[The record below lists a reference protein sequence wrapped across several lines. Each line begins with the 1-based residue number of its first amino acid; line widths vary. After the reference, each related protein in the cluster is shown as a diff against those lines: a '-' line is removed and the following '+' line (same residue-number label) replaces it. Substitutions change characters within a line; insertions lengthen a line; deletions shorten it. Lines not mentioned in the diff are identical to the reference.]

1 MQTQLFSRQ
10 PPSFRSFVIAVITCL
25 VVLFFDWRMPH
36 LIKPARDVLYA
47 AYNPIYA
54 LANYPVLS
62 REWLSQQT
70 KSEAQLRRENTA
82 MQAELLQAQ
91 VRLQKLSELSAEN
104 TRLRGLLDTPLIID
118 GQMEIAEVIGTDADP
133 LRHIIVINRGSKH
146 NLRVGQTVLD
156 DNGIMGQ
163 LIDVYP
169 HSSRVMLLSD
179 KEHSLSVRLEHT
191 GMRAIV
197 SGTGDLGLLKM
208 EYVPTSADIKV
219 GEKVYSSGLGEHFP
233 AGYLVGTVSKVNRHN
248 SGEFAKI
255 DVVPAAALASG
266 HHVVVLFSES
276 LAKEQPHANR
286 ES

>member
-10 PPSFRSFVIAVITCL
+10 PPSFRSFIIAVITSL
-25 VVLFFDWRMPH
+25 VVLFFEWRMPYV
-36 LIKPARDVLYA
+36 IKPARDVLYA

-54 LANYPVLS
+54 VASYPVLS
-62 REWLSQQT
+62 REWLNQQT

-82 MQAELLQAQ
+82 MNAELLQAQ

-104 TRLRGLLDTPLIID
+104 ARLRGLLDTPLIID
-118 GQMEIAEVIGTDADP
+118 GQMKIAEVIGTDPDP
-133 LRHIIVINRGSKH
+133 LSHIIVINRGANQHLK
-146 NLRVGQTVLD
+146 VGQTVLD
-156 DNGIMGQ
+156 DQGIMGQ
-163 LIDVYP
+163 IIDVYP

-197 SGTGDLGLLKM
+197 TGTGDLGLLKM

-233 AGYLVGTVSKVNRHN
+233 AGYLVGTVSRVNRHN

-255 DVVPAAALASG
+255 DVIPAAALASG

-276 LAKEQPHANR
+276 LAMEQPHVIR
-286 ES
+286 

>member
-10 PPSFRSFVIAVITCL
+10 PPSFRSFIIAVITCL

-36 LIKPARDVLYA
+36 VIQPARDVLYA

-54 LANYPVLS
+54 AASYPVLS
-62 REWLSQQT
+62 REWLNQQT

-118 GQMEIAEVIGTDADP
+118 GRMEISEVIGTDADP
-133 LRHIIVINRGSKH
+133 LRHIIVINRGASSQLK
-146 NLRVGQTVLD
+146 VGQTVLD
-156 DNGIMGQ
+156 DKGIMGQ
-163 LIDVYP
+163 IINVYP

-179 KEHSLSVRLEHT
+179 KEHSLSVRMEHT

-197 SGTGDLGLLKM
+197 TGTGDLGRLKM
-208 EYVPTSADIKV
+208 EYVPTSANIKV
-219 GEKVYSSGLGEHFP
+219 GEKVYSSGLGAHFP
-233 AGYLVGTVSKVNRHN
+233 AGYLVGTVSKVSRHN
-248 SGEFAKI
+248 SGEFAQI
-255 DVVPAAALASG
+255 DLIPAAQLAGG
-266 HHVVVLFSES
+266 HHVVVLFSDS
-276 LAKEQPHANR
+276 LAMEQPHVTR
-286 ES
+286 